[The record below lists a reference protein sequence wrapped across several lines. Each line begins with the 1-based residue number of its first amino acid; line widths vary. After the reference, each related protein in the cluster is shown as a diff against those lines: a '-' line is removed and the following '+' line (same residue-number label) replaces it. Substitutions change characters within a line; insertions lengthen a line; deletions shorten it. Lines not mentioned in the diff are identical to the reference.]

1 MRAHTFF
8 SHLSPIIA
16 VLQFLVRSIFS
27 TDDSQSCIS
36 NRVLSRVWTIS
47 KCIINTYT
55 LLFNTHLKLNLS
67 QTELLILSKTF
78 SSHCLSLPSN
88 WHAMVTVAQATNP
101 RGIFAF
107 TLTLPSLTL
116 PSIYSHNL
124 TPSHHLL
131 NTPGPSFLPWIAA
144 VASQLFSPLLSLVLT
159 VCSQQSDPF
168 KIKANHATLL
178 LPSLQWLPYTAGTSV
193 VMRLLNQ

>member
-1 MRAHTFF
+1 MRTHTFF
-8 SHLSPIIA
+8 FHLSPIIA

-47 KCIINTYT
+47 KCIINIYT

-88 WHAMVTVAQATNP
+88 WHAMVAVAQATNP

-124 TPSHHLL
+124 TPSHHPL
-131 NTPGPSFLPWIAA
+131 NTRWSIISSLNCCSGLA
-144 VASQLFSPLLSLVLT
+144 VGFP
-159 VCSQQSDPF
+159 
-168 KIKANHATLL
+168 
-178 LPSLQWLPYTAGTSV
+178 TSV
-193 VMRLLNQ
+193 LGPYSVLSTEWSI